1 MNNQHKKAVD
11 RECDNIIKEINDKDK
26 YFSNYIIMTEVDHSM
41 MSLSNYIYN
50 LMISIK
56 KEVHQYQNDDIYDH
70 IAGYIIRYPNVLYIV
85 DIDYMMST
93 DSIKIPNKQSIE
105 LFRIKVTENDDYDIF
120 INEKI
125 YEFYSM
131 MILKFYFEYIERSM
145 KNIFNILKDYQYKL
159 KYITKLKN
167 YGSEETLWIADHIE
181 KNIL

>member
-70 IAGYIIRYPNVLYIV
+70 IAGYIIRY
-85 DIDYMMST
+85 
-93 DSIKIPNKQSIE
+93 
-105 LFRIKVTENDDYDIF
+105 
-120 INEKI
+120 
-125 YEFYSM
+125 
-131 MILKFYFEYIERSM
+131 
-145 KNIFNILKDYQYKL
+145 YQKRR
-159 KYITKLKN
+159 K
-167 YGSEETLWIADHIE
+167 
-181 KNIL
+181 